1 MRDLL
6 LPLVL
11 FIVLSMVQGCASSS
25 AAAPGTW
32 AIAIHGGAGVLA
44 KVAPPEER
52 ADYARSL
59 AAALTIGRDE
69 LARGGTA
76 LDAAQKVVQALEED
90 PRFNAGKGAVFNYDG
105 GHELDAS
112 IMDGSNLHCGAVAG
126 VKTVRSPIGL
136 ARLVMEKSEHVL
148 LMGEGAEQFATK
160 MGVERVD
167 NSYFDTPKR
176 RESWKQR
183 KAEIDAV
190 SGMGLPAHVSGA
202 SPEASDARTTLSL
215 ETQDT
220 RGESPRT
227 RAGKPVPPSST
238 YGTVGA
244 VALDSHGN
252 LAATTSTGGLT
263 CKRWG
268 RVGDSPLIGAG
279 NYADTNCAVSC
290 TGTGEEFIRHG
301 VARQIALI
309 MELTGASAAQ
319 AADRVVNHK
328 LKPDDGGV
336 IVVSHTGEIAM
347 VFNSEGMF
355 RGAANSSGRFDV
367 SIWERPER
375 VETNK

>member
-1 MRDLL
+1 
-6 LPLVL
+6 
-11 FIVLSMVQGCASSS
+11 
-25 AAAPGTW
+25 
-32 AIAIHGGAGVLA
+32 
-44 KVAPPEER
+44 
-52 ADYARSL
+52 
-59 AAALTIGRDE
+59 
-69 LARGGTA
+69 
-76 LDAAQKVVQALEED
+76 
-90 PRFNAGKGAVFNYDG
+90 
-105 GHELDAS
+105 
-112 IMDGSNLHCGAVAG
+112 
-126 VKTVRSPIGL
+126 
-136 ARLVMEKSEHVL
+136 
-148 LMGEGAEQFATK
+148 
-160 MGVERVD
+160 
-167 NSYFDTPKR
+167 
-176 RESWKQR
+176 
-183 KAEIDAV
+183 
-190 SGMGLPAHVSGA
+190 MGLPAHVSGA

-220 RGESPRT
+220 RGEAPRT

-252 LAATTSTGGLT
+252 LAAATSTGGLT

-309 MELTGASAAQ
+309 MELTGASAVQ

-336 IVVSHTGEIAM
+336 IVVSRAGEIAM

-375 VETNK
+375 VEANK